1 MTADLDIYT
10 LEAPDA
16 GEPLGSAMADI
27 RDILR
32 NLIRKLRKTE
42 RTDS

>member
-1 MTADLDIYT
+1 MTADLDIYA

-16 GEPLGSAMADI
+16 GEPLGSALEDI

-32 NLIRKLRKTE
+32 NLVRKLRKTE
-42 RTDS
+42 RTNS